1 MLYCEWLK
9 FRRSPLYWALPAVSI
24 FGPILFLIL
33 RTGEGGNM
41 SWSDYLF
48 NNSLIYISFLVAVWI
63 AALSVQIGAREFMD
77 HTASVL
83 YTYPASRYSILLVK
97 TGFAFLVVT
106 ASFLLE
112 LAATYAASAVYM
124 KQLMPAEIL
133 REELVRSAVSIIG
146 QLALCALLLWVSQ
159 VARSSLIPILLSL
172 PVMLSNIILGLSGS
186 PYFAY
191 SPFQAINAPYLA
203 DTYSVSKSLLS
214 SGIVLA
220 VSVALMMIHAA
231 KADVTD

>member
-24 FGPILFLIL
+24 FGPVLFLIL
-33 RTGEGGNM
+33 RTGEGGTM
-41 SWSDYLF
+41 SWADYLA
-48 NNSLIYISFLVAVWI
+48 NNSLIYIAFLAVVWA

-83 YTYPASRYSILLVK
+83 YTYPASRHSILLVK
-97 TGFAFLVVT
+97 TGFAFLIVT

-112 LAATYAASAVYM
+112 FTATYAASAIY
-124 KQLMPAEIL
+124 KQQLMPAGIL
-133 REELVRSAVSIIG
+133 REELVKFAVSAFG
-146 QLALCALLLWVSQ
+146 QMALCALLLWVSQ
-159 VARSSLIPILLSL
+159 VARSFLIPILLSL
-172 PVMLSNIILGLSGS
+172 PVMLSNIMLGLSHS
-186 PYFAY
+186 PYFVY
-191 SPFQAINAPYLA
+191 SPFQAVAAPYMA
-203 DTYSVSKSLLS
+203 NTYSVSKSLLS

-220 VSVALMMIHAA
+220 VSVALMMIHAS